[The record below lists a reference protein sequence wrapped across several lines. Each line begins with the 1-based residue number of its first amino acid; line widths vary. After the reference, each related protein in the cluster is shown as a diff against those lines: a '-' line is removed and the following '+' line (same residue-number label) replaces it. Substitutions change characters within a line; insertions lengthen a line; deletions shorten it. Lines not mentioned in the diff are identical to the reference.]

1 MSVPKKTEIK
11 KKEMPALFN
20 KDNYVLMA
28 VGGVIIALG
37 FFLMSGGK
45 NVDPNVF
52 DDNVVYST
60 TRITIAPIMIL
71 LGLVIEIYAVLKKA
85 KPTS

>member
-11 KKEMPALFN
+11 KKDLPALFN
-20 KDNYVLMA
+20 KDNYLFMA
-28 VGGVIIALG
+28 IGAVIILLG
-37 FFLMSGGK
+37 FLLMSGGK
-45 NVDPNVF
+45 NADPNVF

-71 LGLVIEIYAVLKKA
+71 LGIVIEIYALMKKPKSA
-85 KPTS
+85 N